1 MIGIRQM
8 NNTLWVEKYRPTKI
22 EDCILPKEIKTMF
35 QSIVDSGE
43 IPNLLLT
50 GSPGIG
56 KTTVA
61 KALCNQL
68 DCDWLM
74 INGSDEGRMIDT
86 LRTTVVNYASTVSLS
101 GGRKVIIIDEADY
114 MNKDS
119 VQPALR
125 GVIEEFSKNCRF
137 IFTCNFK
144 NRIIPALHSR
154 CSVVDFTISKDAKPF
169 LGMEMLDNIK
179 DILDEEGVKYEG
191 KILAELILKYF
202 PDFRRVINELQK
214 YSLNGVID
222 DGILK
227 QSSDENFNE
236 LFVALKG
243 KDFSGMR
250 KWVAQN
256 IDNDHVRLYRQIYDN
271 LNKRFVKQSIPQAVL
286 IIADYSYKAAFV
298 ADQEVNMVACLT
310 ELMMDCEFV

>member
-1 MIGIRQM
+1 M
-8 NNTLWVEKYRPTKI
+8 NDILWVEKYRPRTIDDCVLPVLTKNVF
-22 EDCILPKEIKTMF
+22 LN
-35 QSIVDSGE
+35 IVDTGE

-68 DCDWLM
+68 ACDWLM

-86 LRTTVVNYASTVSLS
+86 LRTTVVNYASTISLS
-101 GGRKVIIIDEADY
+101 GGKKVIIIDEADY
-114 MNKDS
+114 MNKES

-154 CSVVDFTISKDAKPF
+154 CSVVDFVIEKKEKPAI
-169 LGMEMLDNIK
+169 GAAMLRMVK
-179 DILDEEGVKYEG
+179 RILDKEEVEYEDVV
-191 KILAELILKYF
+191 LAELVLKYF

-214 YSLNGVID
+214 HSISGTID
-222 DGILK
+222 SDVLK
-227 QSSDENFNE
+227 QSSDENYNE
-236 LFVALKG
+236 LFVALKE
-243 KDFSGMR
+243 KNFSNMR
-250 KWVAQN
+250 KWVAEN
-256 IDNDHVRLYRQIYDN
+256 MDNDHVRLYRQIYDSMN
-271 LNKRFVKQSIPQAVL
+271 SRFEPKSIPQAVL
-286 IIADYSYKAAFV
+286 TIADYSYKASFV

-310 ELMMDCEFV
+310 EIMMECEFV

>member
-1 MIGIRQM
+1 M
-8 NNTLWVEKYRPTKI
+8 NNTLWVEKFRPTKI

-35 QSIVDSGE
+35 QSIVDSRE

-101 GGRKVIIIDEADY
+101 GGKKVIIIDEADY

-154 CSVVDFTISKDAKPF
+154 CSVVDFTINKDDKPH

-179 DILDEEGVKYEG
+179 RILDEEGVKYDG
-191 KILAELILKYF
+191 RVLADLILKYF

-214 YSLNGVID
+214 YSLNGIID

-236 LFVALKG
+236 LFISLKG

-256 IDNDHVRLYRQIYDN
+256 IDNDHVRLYRQIYDT
-271 LNKRFVKQSIPQAVL
+271 LNNRFEKKSIPQAVL
-286 IIADYSYKAAFV
+286 LIADYSYKSAFV

-310 ELMMDCEFV
+310 ELMMDCEFI

>member
-1 MIGIRQM
+1 M

-22 EDCILPKEIKTMF
+22 EDCILPDEIKTTF

-101 GGRKVIIIDEADY
+101 GGKKVIVIDEADY

-154 CSVVDFTISKDAKPF
+154 CSVVDFVISKDAKPA
-169 LGMEMLDNIK
+169 LGMEMLENVK
-179 DILDEEGVKYEG
+179 RILNAEGVKYEESV
-191 KILAELILKYF
+191 LVQLILKYF

-214 YSLNGVID
+214 YSLNGIID
-222 DGILK
+222 EDILK

-236 LFVALKG
+236 LFVALKA

-256 IDNDHVRLYRQIYDN
+256 IDNDHVRLYRQIYDT
-271 LNKRFVKQSIPQAVL
+271 LNNRFEKKSIPAAVL
-286 IIADYSYKAAFV
+286 TIADYSYKSAFV

-310 ELMMDCEFV
+310 EMMMDCEFI

>member
-1 MIGIRQM
+1 M

-22 EDCILPKEIKTMF
+22 EDCILPDEIKTTF

-101 GGRKVIIIDEADY
+101 GGKKVIVIDEADY

-154 CSVVDFTISKDAKPF
+154 CSVVDFIISKNDKPA
-169 LGMEMLDNIK
+169 LGMEMLENVK
-179 DILDEEGVKYEG
+179 RILNKEGVEYEESV
-191 KILAELILKYF
+191 LVQLILKYF

-214 YSLNGVID
+214 YSLNGIID
-222 DGILK
+222 ENILK

-256 IDNDHVRLYRQIYDN
+256 IDNDHVRLYRQIYDT
-271 LNKRFVKQSIPQAVL
+271 LNNRFEKKSIPQAVL
-286 IIADYSYKAAFV
+286 TIANYSYMSAFV

-310 ELMMDCEFV
+310 EIMMDCEFV

>member
-1 MIGIRQM
+1 M

-22 EDCILPKEIKTMF
+22 EDCILPDEIKTTF

-101 GGRKVIIIDEADY
+101 GGKKVIVIDEADY

-154 CSVVDFTISKDAKPF
+154 CSVVDFRISKDDKPA
-169 LGMEMLDNIK
+169 LGMEMLANVK
-179 DILDEEGVKYEG
+179 RILNKEGVEYEESV
-191 KILAELILKYF
+191 LVQLVLKYF

-214 YSLNGVID
+214 YSLNGIID
-222 DGILK
+222 ENILK

-256 IDNDHVRLYRQIYDN
+256 IDNDHVRLYRQIYDT
-271 LNKRFVKQSIPQAVL
+271 LNNRFEKKSIPQAVL
-286 IIADYSYKAAFV
+286 TIANYSYMSAFV

-310 ELMMDCEFV
+310 EIMMDSEFV

>member
-1 MIGIRQM
+1 M
-8 NNTLWVEKYRPTKI
+8 NNTLWVEKFRPMRI

-101 GGRKVIIIDEADY
+101 GGKKVIIIDEADY

-154 CSVVDFTISKDAKPF
+154 CSVVDFVISKNSKPDVA
-169 LGMEMLDNIK
+169 MEMLENTK
-179 DILDEEGVKYEG
+179 RILDKEGVKYDE
-191 KILAELILKYF
+191 KILVDLILKYF

-227 QSSDENFNE
+227 QSSDENFTE

-256 IDNDHVRLYRQIYDN
+256 IDNDHVRLYRQIYDT
-271 LNKRFVKQSIPQAVL
+271 LNKRFEKRSIPQAVL
-286 IIADYSYKAAFV
+286 TIADYSYKAAFV

-310 ELMMDCEFV
+310 EIMMECEFV

>member
-1 MIGIRQM
+1 MD
-8 NNTLWVEKYRPTKI
+8 NTLWVEKFRPKQI
-22 EDCILPKEIKTMF
+22 EDCILPNEIKTMF

-68 DCDWLM
+68 DCDSIM

-101 GGRKVIIIDEADY
+101 GGKKVIIIDEADY

-154 CSVVDFTISKDAKPF
+154 CSVVDFVISKDSKPTVA
-169 LGMEMLDNIK
+169 MQMLENVK
-179 DILDEEGVKYEG
+179 WILNEEKVKFDE
-191 KILAELILKYF
+191 KILADLILKYF

-256 IDNDHVRLYRQIYDN
+256 IDNDHVRLYRQIYDT
-271 LNKRFVKQSIPQAVL
+271 LNKRFEKRSIPQAVL
-286 IIADYSYKAAFV
+286 TIADYSYKSAFV

-310 ELMMDCEFV
+310 ELMLECEFV

>member
-1 MIGIRQM
+1 M

-22 EDCILPKEIKTMF
+22 EDCILPDEIKTTF

-101 GGRKVIIIDEADY
+101 GGKKVIVIDEADY

-154 CSVVDFTISKDAKPF
+154 CSVVDFIISKNDKPA
-169 LGMEMLDNIK
+169 LGMEMLENVK
-179 DILDEEGVKYEG
+179 RILNEEGVKYEESV
-191 KILAELILKYF
+191 LVQLVLKYF

-214 YSLNGVID
+214 YSLNGIID
-222 DGILK
+222 EDILK

-256 IDNDHVRLYRQIYDN
+256 IDNDHVRLYRQIYDT
-271 LNKRFVKQSIPQAVL
+271 LNNRFEKKSIPQAVL
-286 IIADYSYKAAFV
+286 TIANYSYMSAFV

-310 ELMMDCEFV
+310 EIMMDSEFV

>member
-1 MIGIRQM
+1 M

-22 EDCILPKEIKTMF
+22 EDCILPDEIKTTF

-101 GGRKVIIIDEADY
+101 GGKKVIIVDEADY

-154 CSVVDFTISKDAKPF
+154 CSVVDFKISKDAKPA
-169 LGMEMLDNIK
+169 LGMEMLENVK
-179 DILDEEGVKYEG
+179 RILNEESVKYEESV
-191 KILAELILKYF
+191 LVQLVLKYF

-214 YSLNGVID
+214 YSLNGIID
-222 DGILK
+222 ENILK

-256 IDNDHVRLYRQIYDN
+256 IDNDHVRLYRQIYDT
-271 LNKRFVKQSIPQAVL
+271 LNDRFEKKSIPQAVL
-286 IIADYSYKAAFV
+286 TIADYSYKSAFV

-310 ELMMDCEFV
+310 EMMMECEFV

>member
-1 MIGIRQM
+1 M

-22 EDCILPKEIKTMF
+22 EDCILPDEIKTTF

-101 GGRKVIIIDEADY
+101 GGKKVIVIDEADY

-154 CSVVDFTISKDAKPF
+154 CSVVDFVISKNDKPA
-169 LGMEMLDNIK
+169 LGMEMLENVK
-179 DILDEEGVKYEG
+179 RILNAEGVKYEESV
-191 KILAELILKYF
+191 LVQLVLKYF

-214 YSLNGVID
+214 YSLNGIID
-222 DGILK
+222 ENILK

-256 IDNDHVRLYRQIYDN
+256 IDNDHVRLYRQIYDT
-271 LNKRFVKQSIPQAVL
+271 LNNRFEKKSIPQAVL
-286 IIADYSYKAAFV
+286 TIANYSYMSAFV

-310 ELMMDCEFV
+310 EIMMDSEFV

>member
-1 MIGIRQM
+1 MS
-8 NNTLWVEKYRPTKI
+8 NTLWVEKYRPTKI
-22 EDCILPKEIKTMF
+22 EDCILPDEIKTTF

-101 GGRKVIIIDEADY
+101 GGKKVIVIDEADY

-154 CSVVDFTISKDAKPF
+154 CSVVDFIISKNDKPA
-169 LGMEMLDNIK
+169 LGMEMLENVK
-179 DILDEEGVKYEG
+179 RILNEEGVKYKESV
-191 KILAELILKYF
+191 LVQLVLKYF

-214 YSLNGVID
+214 YSLNGIID
-222 DGILK
+222 EDILK

-250 KWVAQN
+250 KWVAEN
-256 IDNDHVRLYRQIYDN
+256 IDNDHVRLYRQIYDT
-271 LNKRFVKQSIPQAVL
+271 LNNRFEKKSIPAAVL
-286 IIADYSYKAAFV
+286 TIADYSYKAAFV

-310 ELMMDCEFV
+310 EMMMDCEFV

>member
-1 MIGIRQM
+1 M

-22 EDCILPKEIKTMF
+22 KDCILPDEIKTTF

-101 GGRKVIIIDEADY
+101 GGKKVIIVDEADY

-154 CSVVDFTISKDAKPF
+154 CSVVDFKISKDAKPA
-169 LGMEMLDNIK
+169 LGMEMLENVK
-179 DILDEEGVKYEG
+179 RILNEESVNYEESV
-191 KILAELILKYF
+191 LVQLVLKYF

-214 YSLNGVID
+214 YSLNGIID
-222 DGILK
+222 EDILK

-236 LFVALKG
+236 LFVALKE
-243 KDFSGMR
+243 KNFSGMR

-256 IDNDHVRLYRQIYDN
+256 IDNDHVRLYRQIYDT
-271 LNKRFVKQSIPQAVL
+271 LNDRFEKKSIPQAVL
-286 IIADYSYKAAFV
+286 TIADYSYKSAFV

-310 ELMMDCEFV
+310 EMMMESEFV

>member
-1 MIGIRQM
+1 M

-22 EDCILPKEIKTMF
+22 EDCILPDEIKTTF

-101 GGRKVIIIDEADY
+101 GGKKVIVIDEADY

-144 NRIIPALHSR
+144 NRIIPALHYR
-154 CSVVDFTISKDAKPF
+154 CSVVDFVISKDAKPA
-169 LGMEMLDNIK
+169 LGMEMLENVK
-179 DILDEEGVKYEG
+179 RILNAEGVKYEESV
-191 KILAELILKYF
+191 LVQLILKYF

-214 YSLNGVID
+214 YSLNGIID
-222 DGILK
+222 EDILK

-256 IDNDHVRLYRQIYDN
+256 IDNDHVRLYRQIYDT
-271 LNKRFVKQSIPQAVL
+271 LNNRFEKKSIPQAVL
-286 IIADYSYKAAFV
+286 TIANYSYMSAFV

-310 ELMMDCEFV
+310 EIMMDSEFV

>member
-1 MIGIRQM
+1 M
-8 NNTLWVEKYRPTKI
+8 NNTLWVEKFRPEKI
-22 EDCILPKEIKTMF
+22 EDCILPTEIKTTF

-68 DCDWLM
+68 DCDSIM

-101 GGRKVIIIDEADY
+101 GGKKVIIIDEADY

-154 CSVVDFTISKDAKPF
+154 CSVIDFMISKDSKPAVA
-169 LGMEMLDNIK
+169 MEMMENTK
-179 DILDEEGVKYEG
+179 RILDKESVKYDE
-191 KILAELILKYF
+191 KILADLIMKYF

-227 QSSDENFNE
+227 LSSDENFNE

-243 KDFSGMR
+243 KNFSGMR

-256 IDNDHVRLYRQIYDN
+256 IDNDHVRLYRQIYDT
-271 LNKRFVKQSIPQAVL
+271 LNKRFEKRSIPQAVL
-286 IIADYSYKAAFV
+286 TIADYSYKSAFV

-310 ELMMDCEFV
+310 ELMLECEFI

>member
-1 MIGIRQM
+1 M

-22 EDCILPKEIKTMF
+22 EDCILPDEIKTTF

-101 GGRKVIIIDEADY
+101 GGKKVIVIDEADY

-154 CSVVDFTISKDAKPF
+154 CSVVDFRISKDAKPT
-169 LGMEMLDNIK
+169 LGMEMLANVK
-179 DILDEEGVKYEG
+179 RILN
-191 KILAELILKYF
+191 AEKVEYKESVLVQLILKYF

-214 YSLNGVID
+214 YSLNGIID
-222 DGILK
+222 EDILK

-256 IDNDHVRLYRQIYDN
+256 IDNDHVRLYRQIYDT
-271 LNKRFVKQSIPQAVL
+271 LNNRFEKKSIPQAVL
-286 IIADYSYKAAFV
+286 TIADYSYKSAFV

-310 ELMMDCEFV
+310 EIMMDCEFV